1 MTFYQELQISA
12 GESKALI
19 EKSKT
24 KKEKLYHIAAYV
36 FKVIITILFC
46 IASITI
52 FTAFFGDENRMPGV
66 IVVLGIMM
74 FRNIDLEI
82 RMSHSI
88 FSIILIY
95 IITAFCPH
103 LANIANEINPLA
115 ALPIHLIS
123 IFAITILGCHNVK
136 TYNQFVLVL
145 GYLLLYGYD
154 VSGRAYLLR
163 IAGLGAGTLLIIL
176 IYYFKHRNKVHNR
189 TLKNIFAEYNIRTTR
204 TSWQIKITLAISTLL
219 TITELVGLQRG
230 MWAGIAA
237 MSVLVPFRK
246 DITKRAARRSVGNI
260 AGGAVFTAMYYIL
273 PDFMIPLIGIIGGIG
288 TGFSA
293 KYKWQSMFNS
303 LGAMSIAVVVL
314 GSLREAVF
322 FRIFNNIIGAV
333 YGILFGIVFHK
344 IAASIFNQKKK
355 AADNASVQ

>member
-1 MTFYQELQISA
+1 
-12 GESKALI
+12 
-19 EKSKT
+19 
-24 KKEKLYHIAAYV
+24 
-36 FKVIITILFC
+36 
-46 IASITI
+46 
-52 FTAFFGDENRMPGV
+52 
-66 IVVLGIMM
+66 IMM

-95 IITAFCPH
+95 IITAFGPH
-103 LANIANEINPLA
+103 LANIANEINPLI
-115 ALPIHLIS
+115 ALPVHLIS

-154 VSGRAYLLR
+154 VSGKTYLLR

-176 IYYFKHRNKVHNR
+176 IYYFKHRKKVYNR

-219 TITELVGLQRG
+219 TIAELAGLQRG

-246 DITKRAARRSVGNI
+246 DITKRAAGRSIGNI
-260 AGGAVFTAMYYIL
+260 AGGAVFTAMYYVL
-273 PDFMIPLIGIIGGIG
+273 PDFMIPFIGIIGGVG

-303 LGAMSIAVVVL
+303 LGAMSMAVVIL
-314 GSLREAVF
+314 GGLREAVF
-322 FRIFNNIIGAV
+322 YRVFNNIIGAV
-333 YGILFGIVFHK
+333 YGILFGLVFHK
-344 IAASIFNQKKK
+344 IAALILNRKKK
-355 AADNASVQ
+355 TSNTEFEIKA